1 MDGGWRHT
9 VVATVSALYT
19 CGWNK
24 FGQLGLGVRED
35 AFSPTRVEELCGNGI
50 KVASIA
56 CGWRHTLVV
65 TDQGSVYAWG
75 RATNGQLGFPSDRDV
90 YETCHSVSGAVWH

>member
-1 MDGGWRHT
+1 MEGT
-9 VVATVSALYT
+9 
-19 CGWNK
+19 
-24 FGQLGLGVRED
+24 
-35 AFSPTRVEELCGNGI
+35 
-50 KVASIA
+50 KVTSIA

-90 YETCHSVSGAVWH
+90 YDSPFSVLKQRVEFRLFASDQVDTGVHPYCSAFQL